1 MGLSEF
7 FGWTAG
13 PSSTELPDI
22 FPIPIAASDFIKTD
36 IVSLYAMILTDV
48 LERTHGLSDEQSEL
62 MFDNCVMSNSSDGLI
77 SMLAKAMA
85 EKQELFLVYE
95 KAVGVIRVATG
106 AEATT
111 IRADYGK
118 MGESAVGV
126 FISFKNYTRSDMV
139 KLYSGFDYCAIGS
152 MHKSMNLSKA
162 VQLKMNDLRASV
174 SLADASSAKAQAK
187 EIATSLS
194 SGKDVLLDAKDVIE
208 TSSPD
213 LTAVKEAVV
222 FITQKLS
229 RYLGLPAAYLSGEQ
243 TGGLGTTGENDM
255 RATERGLKNYFFSV
269 IKPALK
275 AIFGVDVTYKSQ
287 DFRQIT
293 SSMEVL
299 KTFALVDE
307 SLVSADNKRVIIN
320 KLLDLPEDAEGDA
333 SKKEPLVD
341 PKLLPPAK
349 EAKG

>member
-13 PSSTELPDI
+13 AESTELPDI

-48 LERTHGLSDEQSEL
+48 LERTHGLSDDQAEL

-77 SMLAKAMA
+77 TLLAKAMA
-85 EKQELFLVYE
+85 EKQDLFLVYE
-95 KAVGVIRVATG
+95 KAVGVIRKATG
-106 AEATT
+106 QEATV
-111 IRADYGK
+111 IRADYEK
-118 MGESAVGV
+118 IGESKTGV
-126 FISFKNYTRSDMV
+126 YISFKNYTRSDMV
-139 KLYSGFDYCAIGS
+139 RLYSGFDYCAIGS

-174 SLADASSAKAQAK
+174 SLADSTTAKAQAK
-187 EIATSLS
+187 EIAQSLS
-194 SGKDVLLDAKDVIE
+194 AGKDVLLDAKDIIE
-208 TSSPD
+208 TSTPD
-213 LTAVKEAVV
+213 LTAVKEAVL

-255 RATERGLKNYFFSV
+255 RATERGLKNYFFSI

-287 DFRQIT
+287 DFRQIQ

-299 KTFALVDE
+299 KTFALVDD
-307 SLVSADNKRVIIN
+307 SLISADNKRIIMN

-333 SKKEPLVD
+333 PEQKQ
-341 PKLLPPAK
+341 LPAPEVTSPPGAS
-349 EAKG
+349 A